1 MNKYYII
8 DKSLLPETFDKVVK
22 ARELINNG
30 EVENISEAVKK
41 VGISRGSYYKYKD
54 LVFESNDEIWNRKAV
69 ISFLL
74 RDERGILS
82 KVLGTISDS
91 NASILTI
98 NQNIPIHNIASIVI
112 SLDLSNM
119 HNSIDT
125 LINTIKEIDG
135 TSRVELVSIE

>member
-1 MNKYYII
+1 M
-8 DKSLLPETFDKVVK
+8 
-22 ARELINNG
+22 
-30 EVENISEAVKK
+30 
-41 VGISRGSYYKYKD
+41 
-54 LVFESNDEIWNRKAV
+54 
-69 ISFLL
+69 L

-82 KVLGTISDS
+82 KVLRTISDS

-125 LINTIKEIDG
+125 LINTIKEING